1 MKKTY
6 IVSAIFLI
14 ASTVFA
20 QSEQPQKIEPGSN
33 IRGELNAGEIH
44 NFQVE
49 LKSGQYILIAV
60 RQIGVDL
67 VVKVND
73 PNGELVSEIDSP
85 TGDKGTELVELVP
98 TLTGLYELQLS
109 SLLEDSAKGEYEIK
123 ILKSRS
129 PKEQNE
135 YTLAKIARR
144 ESGFAIENVRV
155 FDGESVYENTTVI
168 FQNGKITAI
177 GSDIDIPEKVE
188 VISGEGRTLLPGLI
202 ESHSHI
208 AAASALEQALAFG
221 VTTAMGMHEDPVAVS
236 ALKSEQSEGKA
247 FGRAD
252 IFSAGNLVTAPK
264 GHGTEYGRD
273 IPTIERAEDAQKF
286 VDERIAEGSDY
297 IKIVYQPCE
306 GCMPSIDY
314 ETLEALIKAA
324 HKRNK
329 LAIVHI
335 HPLEFAEGAVKAGA
349 DGLAHM
355 FADHVPDSAFVEQMS
370 QQNTFVIV
378 TLGVTYCFGGGAGG
392 EALATDYRVAP
403 YLDAP
408 AAEWLAITNP
418 NPKPGGWFDPDT
430 VKISLKLL
438 HDKGI
443 RLLAGSDPPN
453 RGTAFGI
460 SVHREMDILVEAGL
474 SPLEA
479 LKSAT
484 SLPASVFNLTD
495 RGRIGVGL
503 RADLLLVEGDPTT
516 DIDKTRNIVAIWK
529 EGELFDRDFYR
540 EKKELVKE

>member
-1 MKKTY
+1 MKLTY
-6 IVSAIFLI
+6 IVCGVFLI

-20 QSEQPQKIEPGSN
+20 QSEQPQKIEPESI
-33 IRGELNAGEIH
+33 IRAELNAGEIH

-85 TGDKGTELVELVP
+85 TGDKGAELVEFVP
-98 TLTGLYELQLS
+98 KLTGLYELQLS
-109 SLLEDSAKGEYEIK
+109 SLQKDSAKGEYEIK

-135 YTLAKIARR
+135 YIRAKIARR

-155 FDGESVYENTTVI
+155 FDGESVHENTTVL
-168 FQNGKITAI
+168 FENGKITAI
-177 GSDIDIPEKVE
+177 GSDIDIPEKAE
-188 VISGEGRTLLPGLI
+188 LISGEGRTLLPGLI

-208 AAASALEQALAFG
+208 AASSALEQALAFG

-236 ALKSEQSEGKA
+236 ALKSEQSEGNA

-273 IPTIERAEDAQKF
+273 FPTIERAEDAQKF

-297 IKIVYQPCE
+297 IKIVYQPCK

-314 ETLEALIKAA
+314 ETLEALIEAA
-324 HKRNK
+324 HKRDK

-335 HPLEFAEGAVKAGA
+335 HPLEYAEDAVKAGA

-370 QQNTFVIV
+370 QRNTFVLV
-378 TLGVTYCFGGGAGG
+378 TLGVTYCFGGRAGS
-392 EALATDYRVAP
+392 EALATDDRVAP
-403 YLDAP
+403 YLDAS

-418 NPKPGGWFDPDT
+418 NAKPGGWFDPDT

-438 HDKGI
+438 HEKGI

-460 SVHREMDILVEAGL
+460 SIHREMDILVEAGL

-484 SLPASVFNLTD
+484 SLPASVFGLTD
-495 RGRIGVGL
+495 RGRIDVGL
-503 RADLLLVEGDPTT
+503 RADLLLVDGDPTT

-529 EGELFDRDFYR
+529 EGEMFDRDFYR